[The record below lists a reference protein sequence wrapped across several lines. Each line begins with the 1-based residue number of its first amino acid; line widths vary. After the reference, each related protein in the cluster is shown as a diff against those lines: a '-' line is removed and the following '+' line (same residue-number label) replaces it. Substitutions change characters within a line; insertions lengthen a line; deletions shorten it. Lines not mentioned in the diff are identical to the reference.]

1 MADQTNTHPFYSHS
15 RSSPSEPRGDE
26 KEVGDGN
33 EYHQFED
40 TMLLDSPLVQTQLEK
55 LNFDTQVVDDSD
67 CNKDMILHSEH
78 EKEVVL
84 DSEDEGVC
92 TSKTVRV
99 SNGLSDGNK
108 GCGVH
113 VERSDEQ
120 KELPQ
125 LFTCDSGDVEYE
137 ESSQANALEF
147 VDQFLSSKKME
158 FEFAPGLDI
167 KKTVREKSP
176 RLSSAKGPQIL
187 AKRMNFRAASIA
199 KIETFQWADSD
210 QHVEDDVFSERTETP
225 FEFGGFRQRSVT
237 RRNKPRHLNSK
248 EGNISGNKIEQKKE
262 ILNLHKEIAFSTYSD
277 SMFIEHGPKETCR
290 VEEVSKLNLEN
301 NCVKGFNKE
310 MHGESS
316 EQELDAPDIFNV
328 GFNTQIAA
336 EAMEALSNGPSAG
349 CIASDAYQD
358 PLNITDDSLKGLTTR
373 KGRAEQI
380 SLPKTDSCYLRAT
393 ERKPTQRKRSSR
405 KSGKKSTDQEL
416 GPELA
421 IMRNMKR
428 GKLLI
433 GEHFKSR
440 NSANSNESPG
450 RRPTLMEQRQEDEI
464 VGRNNNGETY
474 QGSTISV
481 ERISLSKVQAT
492 EELKTSSCVDPE
504 TRPSSAGDMLRRT
517 YHQSDNP
524 GQKTDDGI
532 LKYRRKRS
540 RLVVD
545 PTRGERISLSKGQG
559 EEELKTSSCVDQEN
573 RPSSAGDILK
583 RTYHQS
589 DNPGQKTDDG
599 ILKYR
604 RKRSRLVADPTKFV
618 SGRERCPTFYADS
631 SAEARDSNLSKKEES
646 CKELCASTSC
656 MKLVTWSHPKGKKAL
671 RKVRSHSKSN
681 DISVPL
687 RTLGGNVHKSYCNKS
702 ERIMEDNHKTSSYNR
717 GTKETFRGDHD
728 RKMAFMQS
736 SEVNEMDFGLF
747 SNGVQK
753 NREFGV
759 SPNKNLELSSSGY
772 TTTNRTNLMNV
783 ARSNCFSSK
792 YHKRPFSKN
801 LPKSSL
807 LKELIKLGVPESIPD
822 FTWKELRRRKDT
834 AHVRVLFSQHLDD
847 SVIKHQKKI
856 SARLGIS
863 TATCPMDATH
873 FIANRFW

>member
-67 CNKDMILHSEH
+67 CNKDMILHSISEH

-99 SNGLSDGNK
+99 SNGLSDGNSLNLQDMAATCAHQHCSIGNK

-158 FEFAPGLDI
+158 FEFSPGLDI

-187 AKRMNFRAASIA
+187 ANRMNFRAASIA

-210 QHVEDDVFSERTETP
+210 QHVEDDVFTRGQKPLSNLEVLGRDLL
-225 FEFGGFRQRSVT
+225 RDVT
-237 RRNKPRHLNSK
+237 SL
-248 EGNISGNKIEQKKE
+248 GILTVKKVT
-262 ILNLHKEIAFSTYSD
+262 SQ
-277 SMFIEHGPKETCR
+277 HGPKETCR

-380 SLPKTDSCYLRAT
+380 SLPKTDSCYLRGT
-393 ERKPTQRKRSSR
+393 ERKPTRRKRSSR

-421 IMRNMKR
+421 VMRNMKR

-440 NSANSNESPG
+440 NSANSNESPR

-464 VGRNNNGETY
+464 VGRNNNGEIY

-540 RLVVD
+540 RLVAD
-545 PTRGERISLSKGQG
+545 PTRGERISLSKGEG

-573 RPSSAGDILK
+573 RPSLAGDILK

-631 SAEARDSNLSKKEES
+631 SAEARDSKLSKKEES
-646 CKELCASTSC
+646 CKKLSASTSC
-656 MKLVTWSHPKGKKAL
+656 MKLVTWSHPKGKRAL

-772 TTTNRTNLMNV
+772 TTN
-783 ARSNCFSSK
+783 
-792 YHKRPFSKN
+792 
-801 LPKSSL
+801 
-807 LKELIKLGVPESIPD
+807 
-822 FTWKELRRRKDT
+822 
-834 AHVRVLFSQHLDD
+834 
-847 SVIKHQKKI
+847 
-856 SARLGIS
+856 
-863 TATCPMDATH
+863 
-873 FIANRFW
+873 